1 MEKSHKTGQNCCITN
16 SKEGTRRKMDTLPFI
31 AWFVSLV
38 SLMLSWKITNVRASD
53 TAPISQSV
61 SEARF
66 WHSLNELSTLAS
78 CCNTMPSCNSISTL
92 LWPRQNSQV
101 GFLRCNL
108 RIGATNIK
116 AQAYKSLVC
125 TVLEYS
131 CTVWDPAAQKDIDR
145 LEAVQRRAARFALNQ
160 HQRMASAK
168 LMLQELNWPSLEHH
182 EGQHDLACCVKST
195 VASQQ
200 SSANSSSSSPREPGI
215 PTPQLSRGYP
225 LVCFCSWSLFF
236 SLFFFKSAAQRKC
249 SSPASVL
256 WNSLRL

>member
-1 MEKSHKTGQNCCITN
+1 M
-16 SKEGTRRKMDTLPFI
+16 
-31 AWFVSLV
+31 
-38 SLMLSWKITNVRASD
+38 
-53 TAPISQSV
+53 
-61 SEARF
+61 
-66 WHSLNELSTLAS
+66 
-78 CCNTMPSCNSISTL
+78 
-92 LWPRQNSQV
+92 
-101 GFLRCNL
+101 

-182 EGQHDLACCVKST
+182 EGQHNLACCVKST

-236 SLFFFKSAAQRKC
+236 SLFFLRVLHNANAHLRPLFYGTFSGSNLSFQLYISLQIC
-249 SSPASVL
+249 SKDIFSRPS
-256 WNSLRL
+256 SLLFLTL